1 MSEYVIVVKQDVLL
15 CTKLAR
21 NLIINLQEIAVSQR
35 ALQVWINQEQ
45 PSSVRLI
52 IDLIEEELFVD
63 RLPALYLWELIAYA
77 KRQKARRFPSTE
89 FVRYSFTQSI
99 KLPWQT
105 IEGELW
111 LSGFNE
117 DQLLIELLSWFHES
131 EVVVQGV
138 YSSMSVWQSVLQK
151 TWFYKH
157 RSKSNLLRSSLV
169 LLVRISSQDFR
180 QILFING
187 FIRTNRLIHLE
198 SEMADEQMP
207 ILIQEVNLL
216 EKFARSQKILGATE
230 KINIFYLAKDD
241 DECQIALLA
250 FQNSVFSNQSHPRSF
265 VSMQSL
271 VSDVHM
277 SEISGRL
284 MALTLGNA
292 QFKSDYYPKI
302 VQQVEAVKKTTW
314 ALWITWTIGV
324 LFLLGYC
331 FSYLTHEYETEKVI
345 HQLNQVEQ
353 THQNYIARYMNNYE
367 VPYLKNF
374 SLNNMKASVDALELI
389 RSLQQDLRLEPI
401 LVPISQV
408 LTRFP
413 QVSLSTLS
421 IETETQHNKTTQ
433 NSLTTTT
440 LAGERFKQ
448 VVMSLIIEVSA
459 ESQLSDKIEQVNQLV
474 AALKSVDPK
483 RLAQVNIT
491 KIPFTIDSS
500 QPLKFNLEETSTSD
514 KIYVPFELTVLI
526 VYE

>member
-1 MSEYVIVVKQDVLL
+1 
-15 CTKLAR
+15 
-21 NLIINLQEIAVSQR
+21 
-35 ALQVWINQEQ
+35 
-45 PSSVRLI
+45 
-52 IDLIEEELFVD
+52 
-63 RLPALYLWELIAYA
+63 
-77 KRQKARRFPSTE
+77 
-89 FVRYSFTQSI
+89 
-99 KLPWQT
+99 
-105 IEGELW
+105 
-111 LSGFNE
+111 
-117 DQLLIELLSWFHES
+117 
-131 EVVVQGV
+131 
-138 YSSMSVWQSVLQK
+138 
-151 TWFYKH
+151 
-157 RSKSNLLRSSLV
+157 
-169 LLVRISSQDFR
+169 LVRISSQDFR

-367 VPYLKNF
+367 VPYLGSSNMLEEKGFKTNAINEKFKENGMAEAELYYSDIYSLEIYLDVLKAKEANLEDVLMRAGEEKPTEATYLNVDRGDFLDIARIKNKSRTGNSFLDQIHKNF
-374 SLNNMKASVDALELI
+374 WDESLGRA
-389 RSLQQDLRLEPI
+389 
-401 LVPISQV
+401 
-408 LTRFP
+408 
-413 QVSLSTLS
+413 
-421 IETETQHNKTTQ
+421 
-433 NSLTTTT
+433 
-440 LAGERFKQ
+440 
-448 VVMSLIIEVSA
+448 
-459 ESQLSDKIEQVNQLV
+459 
-474 AALKSVDPK
+474 
-483 RLAQVNIT
+483 
-491 KIPFTIDSS
+491 
-500 QPLKFNLEETSTSD
+500 
-514 KIYVPFELTVLI
+514 
-526 VYE
+526 